1 MTNPGLLELPA
12 VRTPPIAELADQAR
26 ECRRLRLVR
35 RLAQWTGDRRITKS
49 GQLTLADARLAVQE
63 LGLPGDQGPGVAKAR
78 SAADFTELDELWR
91 SAVELELLSTH
102 LGRATPGPGLAEL
115 ARDDDNRSVLDIWAE
130 LFDHEVDEV
139 FWSDELARAT
149 VPLLVKIYV
158 EPVLPIGE
166 LVAGAA
172 ASGAGAGRLEVPV
185 RRLLGRLNELGATT
199 SDGDSVRVTGLG
211 QFGLSGWFE
220 TIGVGA
226 PTITDLGDADP
237 IDIMDLAMTED
248 GAGRESL
255 ISEWIKAKG
264 PERAADE
271 LVELAS
277 VGSSADRNAA
287 FGLLERIGDSAQD
300 AVRDGLDHPAVHAY
314 ATSWLRSRGLAGP
327 DPTPADSHW
336 LFIDLM
342 NAHLGD
348 DEEAQRIAVTDMAR
362 GADSGSA
369 AVMAGLSDCTHPQT
383 VDVLEAMARYHPD
396 PAAAKAAR
404 KAAMQA
410 RSRVLVERQATES
423 AVAPRGEVYQLK
435 ITLEDVEPP
444 VWRRIQVPSLIDL
457 AELHAVIQTAMG
469 WTNSHLHMFEI
480 DDERYAD
487 PDWVDGAVSPDRSTL
502 AEVAGEGEQFEYVYD
517 FGDHWRHGVLV
528 EKALPATS
536 EKLPVCLAGRRA
548 CPPEDVGGPW
558 RYAEFLEAYDD
569 PAHEEHQQFREWAG
583 DGFDATSFDAK
594 KVTRKL
600 RGLRLR

>member
-1 MTNPGLLELPA
+1 MTDLGLLELPA
-12 VRTPPIAELADQAR
+12 VRTPPIAELADRAR

-49 GQLTLADARLAVQE
+49 GRLTLADARLAVQD
-63 LGLPGDQGPGVAKAR
+63 LGLPGDQGPGAAKAR
-78 SAADFTELDELWR
+78 SAADFTELDELWH
-91 SAVELELLSTH
+91 SAVELGLLSTH
-102 LGRATPGPGLAEL
+102 RGRAMPGPGLAEL
-115 ARDDDNRSVLDIWAE
+115 ARDDDHSVLDIWAM
-130 LFDHEVDEV
+130 LFDHEVDAV

-149 VPLLVKIYV
+149 VPLLIKVYV

-166 LVAGAA
+166 LVAGGAS
-172 ASGAGAGRLEVPV
+172 SGAGAGRLEAPV
-185 RRLLGRLNELGATT
+185 RKLLDRLTELGATT

-211 QFGLSGWFE
+211 QFGLSGWFG
-220 TIGVGA
+220 TIGVEA
-226 PTITDLGDADP
+226 PAITDLGDADP

-277 VGSSADRNAA
+277 VSSSADRNAA
-287 FGLLERIGDSAQD
+287 FGLLERIGDRAQD

-314 ATSWLRSRGLAGP
+314 ATNWLRSRGLAGP

-336 LFIDLM
+336 LFIDVM

-348 DEEAQRIAVTDMAR
+348 NEEEQRIAVTDLAR

-369 AVMAGLSDCTHPQT
+369 AVVAGLSDCTHPQT
-383 VDVLEAMARYHPD
+383 VEVLEALAKYHPD

-410 RSRVLVERQATES
+410 RSRVAVERQATES
-423 AVAPRGEVYQLK
+423 VMAPRGEVYQLK

-487 PDWVDGAVSPDRSTL
+487 PDWVDGAVSPDRITL

-569 PAHEEHQQFREWAG
+569 PAHEEHQQFRDWAG

-594 KVTRKL
+594 QVTRKL

>member
-1 MTNPGLLELPA
+1 
-12 VRTPPIAELADQAR
+12 
-26 ECRRLRLVR
+26 
-35 RLAQWTGDRRITKS
+35 
-49 GQLTLADARLAVQE
+49 LTLADARLAVQD

-78 SAADFTELDELWR
+78 SAADFTELDELWH

-102 LGRATPGPGLAEL
+102 RGRATPGPGLADL
-115 ARDDDNRSVLDIWAE
+115 ARDDDDRSVLDIWAE
-130 LFDHEVDEV
+130 LFDHEVDAV

-149 VPLLVKIYV
+149 VPLLVKVYV
-158 EPVLPIGE
+158 EPVLLPIGE

-172 ASGAGAGRLEVPV
+172 ASGAAPGRLETPV
-185 RRLLGRLNELGATT
+185 RKLLDRLTELGATT

-226 PTITDLGDADP
+226 PAITDLGDADP
-237 IDIMDLAMTED
+237 LDIMDLAMTED

-255 ISEWIKAKG
+255 IREWIKAKG

-277 VGSSADRNAA
+277 VSSSADRNAA
-287 FGLLERIGDSAQD
+287 FGILERIGDSAQD

-314 ATSWLRSRGLAGP
+314 ATNWLRSHGLAGP

-336 LFIDLM
+336 LFIDVM

-348 DEEAQRIAVTDMAR
+348 DEEAQRIAVTDLAR

-369 AVMAGLSDCTHPQT
+369 AVIAGMSDCTHPQT
-383 VDVLEAMARYHPD
+383 VEVLEALAKYHPD

-410 RSRVLVERQATES
+410 RSRVMVERQAMES
-423 AVAPRGEVYQLK
+423 VVAPRGEVYQLK

-444 VWRRIQVPSLIDL
+444 VWRRIQVASSIDL

-487 PDWVDGAVSPDRSTL
+487 PDWVDGAMSPDRITL

-528 EKALPATS
+528 EKALPRAS

-594 KVTRKL
+594 KLTRKL